1 MIIAIDGSI
10 ATGKSTIAKR
20 LAREIGYI
28 YFDTGAMYR
37 CTTYALIKKKVDIDD
52 PAQLE
57 QFLKTFDFQ
66 IKVKQGER
74 YYFVEGEDVTL
85 KIRGEAVT
93 SQVSKV
99 SALPAVREKLVQL
112 QREFAVGV
120 NAVFEGRDIG
130 TVVFPNAQLKIFLT
144 GKPEV
149 RAKRRFEEL
158 RAKFPEETKELT
170 LEKVLSDINQ
180 RDEYDT
186 HRQISPLKQAE
197 NAFVL
202 DTTDLTVDEI
212 ILKILEYKDTMK
224 TRMKQA

>member
-1 MIIAIDGSI
+1 MIITIDGSI

-20 LAREIGYI
+20 LAKEIGYI

-37 CTTYALIKKKVDIDD
+37 CLTYAVLKHKVDYEN
-52 PAQLE
+52 PELLAE
-57 QFLKTFDFQ
+57 FLKKFEFE
-66 IKVKQGER
+66 IKVKHGER

-85 KIRGEAVT
+85 KIRGAAVT
-93 SQVSKV
+93 SSVSKV
-99 SALPAVREKLVQL
+99 SAIPAVREKLVQL
-112 QREFAVGV
+112 QREFAIGV

-144 GKPEV
+144 GRPEV

-170 LEKVLSDINQ
+170 MEKVMADLHE

-186 HRQISPLKQAE
+186 QRQISPLKQAE
-197 NAFVL
+197 DAYVI
-202 DTTDLTVDEI
+202 DTSDLTLDEI
-212 ILKILEYKDTMK
+212 ILKILESKDTLK
-224 TRMKQA
+224 TRLKQ